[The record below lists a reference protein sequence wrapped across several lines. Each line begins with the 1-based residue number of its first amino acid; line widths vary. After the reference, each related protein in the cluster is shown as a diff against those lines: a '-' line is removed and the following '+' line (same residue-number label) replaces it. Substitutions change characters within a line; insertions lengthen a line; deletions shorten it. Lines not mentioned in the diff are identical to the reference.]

1 LPILEII
8 NSFFSSP
15 QAPAFIITAAG
26 LIVAIIAY
34 VFERKKFKTTQ
45 EFEGKRFTTTILIQV
60 IQQLNDI
67 KHREARKVLYEE
79 LPPNSSYEILGISLK
94 EDSKIND
101 IKKLASDM
109 VRGDLNE
116 IATLSRHGLIDD
128 SIFIKEFY
136 WIILRVWYEV
146 ELSIIERRK
155 DGPSDYMTNFE
166 DLKNKTEDFAKTYRN
181 EDYTK
186 LQKYRKE
193 VPKDRIG

>member
-1 LPILEII
+1 
-8 NSFFSSP
+8 
-15 QAPAFIITAAG
+15 
-26 LIVAIIAY
+26 
-34 VFERKKFKTTQ
+34 
-45 EFEGKRFTTTILIQV
+45 
-60 IQQLNDI
+60 
-67 KHREARKVLYEE
+67 
-79 LPPNSSYEILGISLK
+79 
-94 EDSKIND
+94 
-101 IKKLASDM
+101 M